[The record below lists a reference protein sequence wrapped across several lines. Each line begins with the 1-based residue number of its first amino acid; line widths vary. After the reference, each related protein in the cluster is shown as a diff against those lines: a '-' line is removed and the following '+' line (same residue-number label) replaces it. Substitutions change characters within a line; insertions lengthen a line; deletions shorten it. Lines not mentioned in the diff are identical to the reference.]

1 MDYIKKKNNLMQTQ
15 LLLYEQN
22 RGVTTAVAKKKH
34 TYNNDNMIAHVRI
47 YTMYSN
53 IKYFIKPSTVT
64 AASVLYNNV

>member
-1 MDYIKKKNNLMQTQ
+1 MQTQ

-47 YTMYSN
+47 NYIY
-53 IKYFIKPSTVT
+53 YVLCTVI
-64 AASVLYNNV
+64 